1 MLDLSIIIVNYNVK
15 EFLQNL
21 IYSIERAVEKI
32 TYEIIVVDNASSDGS
47 IEMLKEK
54 FPDVKLFANEK
65 NIGFGAANNIGFEN
79 AKGKYFLII
88 NPDVIVKED
97 TFLKMIE
104 FMEANKDVGMAG
116 CKVLNPDGTLQ
127 LACRRSFPGP
137 WTSFTKVTGLSRLF
151 PKSKLFAK
159 YNLTYLDENKSYEV
173 DAISG
178 SFMFMRR
185 EVYEKIGGFDTQF
198 FMYGEDLDLCYRTQ
212 KAGYKVF
219 YFPETEIIHYKGEST
234 KRSGI
239 DETKKFY
246 EAMQLFVKKHL
257 SSSIFVGVILQMA
270 ITLRKAVAFLNVYKL
285 IIFAVLVDG
294 FLFAAALSFA
304 EKVYRPGTWHGFPD
318 IVKPW
323 VFIIPAAVQIIISA
337 IVGAYKKNS
346 ISILRILSSLV
357 LGLIVLSS
365 IPFFLK
371 QFAFSRAVLLIT
383 YGILLALLPFW
394 RLIFRIFSGA
404 GFGTKPEKM
413 KTLIVGT
420 EEDSLQLGK
429 KLISNVTSLF
439 NVVGLISLRSGEIGK
454 EIGDFKVIGSLEN
467 LKKIVDEEK
476 IDRVIFPSENLEYG
490 KIFSAVSACN
500 ESNVDFMVAGKELDF
515 MVGKSNITVLDDI
528 PFLKLEYNI
537 SKPSHKFIK
546 VLFDYSLSL
555 LFLIFY
561 PPIFLW
567 SRVSSKK
574 SEFVIF
580 ILSIPSVLSG
590 KKSIVGQFQIDNA
603 NELYIGKPGL
613 TGLWFTESIDL
624 KDKEEIKKLN
634 IFYARNQNIWLD
646 FEILGKAFSKMIFK
660 VKTL

>member
-21 IYSIERAVEKI
+21 IYSIERAVENI
-32 TYEIIVVDNASSDGS
+32 SFEIIVIDNASSDGS

-54 FPDVKLFANEK
+54 FPNVKLFANEK
-65 NIGFGAANNIGFEN
+65 NIGFGAANNVGFEN

-97 TFLKMIE
+97 TFSKMIE
-104 FMEANKDVGMAG
+104 FMENNKDAGMAG

-137 WTSFTKVTGLSRLF
+137 WTSFTKVTGLSKLF
-151 PKSKLFAK
+151 PKSRLFAK
-159 YNLTYLDENKSYEV
+159 YNLTFLDENKTYEV

-185 EVYEKIGGFDTQF
+185 EVYEKIGGFDTRF
-198 FMYGEDLDLCYRTQ
+198 FMYGEDLDLCFRAQ
-212 KAGYKVF
+212 QAGYKVF
-219 YFPETEIIHYKGEST
+219 YYPETEIIHYKGEST
-234 KRSGI
+234 KRSDI

-246 EAMQLFVKKHL
+246 EAMRLFVKKHL
-257 SSSIFVGVILQMA
+257 SSSIFVGIILRLA

-285 IIFAVLVDG
+285 IITAVLVDG
-294 FLFAAALSFA
+294 ALFAAALSFA

-318 IVKPW
+318 DVKPW
-323 VFIIPAAVQIIISA
+323 VFIIPAIVQILISA
-337 IVGAYKKNS
+337 TVGSYKKNS
-346 ISILRILSSLV
+346 ISILRILSSLIV
-357 LGLIVLSS
+357 GLIVLSS
-365 IPFFLK
+365 IPFFFK
-371 QFAFSRAVLLIT
+371 QFAFSRAALLIT
-383 YGILLALLPFW
+383 YGILIAILPLW
-394 RLIFRIFSGA
+394 RLLFRMFSGA
-404 GFGTKPEKM
+404 GFGTKTEKM

-420 EEDSLQLGK
+420 EEDALQLSK

-439 NVVGLISLRSGEIGK
+439 SVVGLISVQRGEIGK
-454 EIGDFKVIGSLEN
+454 EIDGFKVVGSLEN
-467 LKKIVDEEK
+467 LKKIIDEEK

-490 KIFSAVSACN
+490 KIFSTVSACN

-537 SKPSHKFIK
+537 SKPSHKLIK
-546 VLFDYSLSL
+546 ILFDYSLSL
-555 LFLIFY
+555 LFLILY
-561 PPIFLW
+561 LPAFLW
-567 SRVSSKK
+567 SAVSSKN
-574 SEFVIF
+574 SEFIIF

-590 KKSIVGQFQIDNA
+590 KKSIVGQFQIESV
-603 NELYIGKPGL
+603 NELYVGKPGL
-613 TGLWFTESIDL
+613 TGLWFTESVDL
-624 KDKEEIKKLN
+624 KDGDEIKKLN

-660 VKTL
+660 VKPL